1 MVTTENLEYMEYR
14 TLKEN
19 AYLPK
24 IISLKF
30 LIHTF
35 QIHICSAYVCA
46 NTHTVRYPFLS
57 LSPLSLLS
65 VTSLPNPIF
74 FFPHFLF
81 FSLLFSFFSSLPHS
95 PNPALSF
102 CGARSLVLAG
112 AMGFAL
118 LLF

>member
-57 LSPLSLLS
+57 LVPLW
-65 VTSLPNPIF
+65 
-74 FFPHFLF
+74 
-81 FSLLFSFFSSLPHS
+81 LPHTRAVRIFVQKS
-95 PNPALSF
+95 DQLYI
-102 CGARSLVLAG
+102 VW
-112 AMGFAL
+112 
-118 LLF
+118 